1 MTTAD
6 RPPAAPARHPSALAL
21 HQYQLALATPQ
32 ETESIGRHLSGCE
45 RCRADLGELAG
56 DQRRFEREVFP
67 QTREAILRRR
77 SPLRW
82 WRVALP
88 ALAAAA
94 SAWLL
99 FAPRPP
105 DLATKGS
112 DAALT
117 IFVARPNGAQAISD
131 GQTGLH
137 AGDRIR
143 FVVRPA
149 GQRHAVIASVD
160 GAGQTTI
167 YHPYG
172 GGESAP
178 LPAGARVELP
188 GSIALD
194 RTAGP
199 ERVFVVLA
207 PRPFPTAA
215 VTEALRKL
223 ASAGPAALRTTATLP
238 MNVDSATQQSVL
250 FEKSP

>member
-1 MTTAD
+1 MTAAYP
-6 RPPAAPARHPSALAL
+6 PPAAPARHPSALAL
-21 HQYQLALATPQ
+21 HQYQLALSPAR
-32 ETESIGRHLSGCE
+32 EAESIGRHLSTCE
-45 RCRADLGELAG
+45 RCRADVGGLVG

-77 SPLRW
+77 SPWRW

-88 ALAAAA
+88 ALAAVAG
-94 SAWLL
+94 AWLL
-99 FAPRPP
+99 VAPRPP
-105 DLATKGS
+105 DIAPKGS
-112 DAALT
+112 EAALT
-117 IFVARPNGAQAISD
+117 IFVARASGAQAISD
-131 GQTGLH
+131 RQTGLH

-160 GAGQTTI
+160 GAGQTTV

-172 GGESAP
+172 GRESAP
-178 LPAGARVELP
+178 LPARARVEIA

-194 RTAGP
+194 RTPGP
-199 ERVFVVLA
+199 ERVFLVLA

-223 ASAGPAALRTTATLP
+223 ASAGPAALRATTTLP
-238 MNVDSATQQSVL
+238 MNIDSATQHSVL
-250 FEKSP
+250 FEKSL